1 MRRGYLGA
9 LLLSC
14 CIGVIASA
22 AWAQADKPAARGIE
36 AEQPRYGGALEV
48 GTVHVTINAISWDQG
63 DWPWKFNHDA
73 GNMYES
79 PLIADLNQSVGR
91 GGKYPFTSFA
101 FLPRDALR
109 GELAESW
116 EWETPM
122 RLVFHLRKGIM
133 YPEKPGVM
141 PSREF
146 VADDVIYAQNR
157 MATSPKQVGDLYAF
171 IDK

>member
-1 MRRGYLGA
+1 MRVGA
-9 LLLSC
+9 LRVLLLSC
-14 CIGVIASA
+14 YMSVLAGA

-36 AEQPRYGGALEV
+36 AEPPRYGGALEV

-73 GNMYES
+73 GPMNETM
-79 PLIADLNQSVGR
+79 IAADLNQSIGR

-122 RLVFHLRKGIM
+122 RFVVKLRKGI
-133 YPEKPGVM
+133 
-141 PSREF
+141 
-146 VADDVIYAQNR
+146 
-157 MATSPKQVGDLYAF
+157 
-171 IDK
+171 